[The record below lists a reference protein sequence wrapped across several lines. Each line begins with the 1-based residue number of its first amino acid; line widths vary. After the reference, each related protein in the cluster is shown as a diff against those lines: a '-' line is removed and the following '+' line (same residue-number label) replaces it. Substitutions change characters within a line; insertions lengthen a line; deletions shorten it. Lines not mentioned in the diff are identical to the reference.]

1 MITTTAKTHPSLLWD
16 EPTGV
21 LIIEPGDGENPEL
34 VFRRACRDFENK
46 KIEQDE
52 EGRIYIL
59 PPAGGETSG
68 KNVEL
73 LMQLQLWTKRD
84 GRGKAF
90 DSSAEFVF
98 PSGVKYS
105 PDGSWV
111 SKERWRALTK
121 RERRKFPPVIPEFV
135 VELKSPSDRYVRLQ
149 EKMQKYIVNGV
160 ELGWLI
166 HPDKREVMIYTQ
178 AGVRVLNAPEVLR
191 GEGPVEGFELDLQPI
206 WEDED
211 SDFE

>member
-1 MITTTAKTHPSLLWD
+1 MATAVKTRSPILWSGN
-16 EPTGV
+16 GV
-21 LIIEPGDGENPEL
+21 LIIEPGEDEDPEL
-34 VFRRACRDFENK
+34 VFRRACRRFENK

-52 EGRIYIL
+52 EGRVYIL
-59 PPAGGETSG
+59 PPAGAESSSQNGELT
-68 KNVEL
+68 
-73 LMQLQLWTKRD
+73 MQLRLWAKRD

-105 PDGSWV
+105 LDGSWV
-111 SKERWRALTK
+111 SKERWRALT
-121 RERRKFPPVIPEFV
+121 RQERRKFPPVIPEFV
-135 VELKSPSDRYVRLQ
+135 IELKSPSDHYTKLQ
-149 EKMQKYIVNGV
+149 EKMQKYIANGV

-178 AGVRVLNAPEVLR
+178 TGVRVLNAPDLLR
-191 GEGPVEGFELDLQPI
+191 GEGPIEGFELDLQPI

-211 SDFE
+211 FE

>member
-1 MITTTAKTHPSLLWD
+1 MATAVKTRSSILWSGA
-16 EPTGV
+16 GV
-21 LIIEPGDGENPEL
+21 MIIEPGEGEGPEL
-34 VFRRACRDFENK
+34 VFRRACRNFENK

-52 EGRIYIL
+52 EGRVYIL

-68 KNVEL
+68 KNIEL
-73 LMQLQLWTKRD
+73 SIQLQLWTKRD

-111 SKERWRALTK
+111 SKERWRALTRK
-121 RERRKFPPVIPEFV
+121 ERRKFPPVIPEFV
-135 VELKSPSDRYVRLQ
+135 IELKSPLDRYPKLQ
-149 EKMQKYIVNGV
+149 EKMRKYIANGV

-166 HPDKREVMIYTQ
+166 HPDWREVMIYTQ
-178 AGVRVLNAPEVLR
+178 AGVRTLKAPKALR
-191 GEGPVEGFELDLQPI
+191 GEGSVEGFELDLQPI
-206 WEDED
+206 WEGL
-211 SDFE
+211 DFE

>member
-1 MITTTAKTHPSLLWD
+1 MIATKVKTRQIPLLWD
-16 EPTGV
+16 GPGV
-21 LIIEPGDGENPEL
+21 LSIEPGEGENPER

-52 EGRIYIL
+52 EGRVYIL
-59 PPAGGETSG
+59 PPAGGETS
-68 KNVEL
+68 NRNIEL
-73 LMQLQLWTKRD
+73 SMQLQLWTKRD

-90 DSSAEFVF
+90 DSSVNFVF
-98 PSGVKYS
+98 PNGAKYG

-111 SKERWRALTK
+111 SNERWRALNPK
-121 RERRKFPPVIPEFV
+121 ERRKFPPVIPEFV
-135 VELKSPSDRYVRLQ
+135 IELKSPSDRYPKLQ
-149 EKMQKYIVNGV
+149 EKMQKYIANGV

-166 HPDKREVMIYTQ
+166 DPDKREVMIYTQ
-178 AGVRVLNAPEVLR
+178 AGVRVLNNTDLLR

-211 SDFE
+211 SDLE